1 MNEAVRC
8 ATVAEALAQSHS
20 LDSGSARLDTELLL
34 VEVLG
39 VDRAFLRAW
48 PEHGLSRAE
57 CDRFAALLARRRAGE
72 PIAYILGRRDFWT
85 LSLEVSPHTL
95 IPRPD
100 TETLVEVALSLAPC
114 PETDAVRVLDLGTG
128 SGAVA
133 LALASERPAWRV
145 DAVDIDPHC
154 VSLAARNAER
164 NGLQNVRSWSSDWFS
179 RVATRYDLIV
189 SNPPYIDAEDRH
201 LRQGDVR
208 FEPRRAL
215 VAARGGL
222 AAIGH
227 IAGQAT
233 GVLVDGGVL
242 AVEHGCDQA
251 RQVRALFE
259 SCGYREVRTTP
270 DAAGAA
276 RVTSGRRAVATSC

>member
-1 MNEAVRC
+1 MRDAEPC
-8 ATVAEALAQSHS
+8 TTVAEALAHSGS
-20 LDSGSARLDTELLL
+20 LDSSSARLDIELLL

-48 PEHGLSRAE
+48 PEHVLSGAE
-57 CDRFAALLARRRAGE
+57 RDRFGGLLARRRAGE

-100 TETLVEVALSLAPC
+100 TEALVEVALSLAPTSAASA
-114 PETDAVRVLDLGTG
+114 PKVLDLGTG
-128 SGAVA
+128 TGAVA
-133 LALASERPAWRV
+133 LALASERPQWAV

-154 VSLAARNAER
+154 VALAARNAER
-164 NGLQNVRSWSSDWFS
+164 NGLRNVRSWCSDWFS
-179 RVATRYDLIV
+179 QIEKRYDLIV
-189 SNPPYIDAEDRH
+189 SNPPYIDAEDPH
-201 LRQGDVR
+201 LQEGDVR

-233 GVLVDGGVL
+233 VRLEDGGIL

-259 SCGYREVRTTP
+259 RCGYREVRTSP
-270 DAAGAA
+270 DAAGLA
-276 RVTSGRRAVATSC
+276 RVTSGRRAETTPC